1 MNLCLRILGVA
12 KSSFYSATGKK
23 GEKENGEDGED
34 KDCSLTTKYNFLR
47 ERLRKVILKHPAY
60 GYRRIQLELSRGKD
74 PIVINHKPL
83 KKLLKLWGLSVLRRI
98 KPKRKSGIEV
108 ILDFLGEKVN
118 LIRRLQKEAKAL
130 ELFFT
135 DYTRLPFQGGKK
147 ALWLCPFLESQSK
160 GITGWSV
167 GFGPDSQGAVQAYRQ
182 TRDFVKRQKL
192 PVAEGKPK
200 DGWDLMVHQDQGSSF
215 KSYEYVGELIADGV
229 TLSYSRKGR
238 PEDNPEMEAFFG
250 RFKDEWAKVIL
261 EAQTEKEVKAI
272 VKKAINYYNKGRIHS
287 NHNCPPWEYLKKLL
301 KRAV

>member
-1 MNLCLRILGVA
+1 M
-12 KSSFYSATGKK
+12 
-23 GEKENGEDGED
+23 
-34 KDCSLTTKYNFLR
+34 TTKYDFLR
-47 ERLRKVILKHPAY
+47 ERLRKIILKHPAY
-60 GYRRIQLELSRGKD
+60 GYRRIQLELSRGKN
-74 PIVINHKPL
+74 PIIINHKPL

-118 LIRRLQKEAKAL
+118 LIRRLNKEAKVL

-160 GITGWSV
+160 GVAGWSV
-167 GFGPDSQGAVQAYRQ
+167 RPGPDSQGAVEAFKQ
-182 TRDFVKRQKL
+182 TMVLVKREREKL
-192 PVAEGKPK
+192 KPK
-200 DGWDLMVHQDQGSSF
+200 ETSKGKNKPGQNRNQNLTIHQDQGSSF
-215 KSYEYVGELIADGV
+215 KSYEYVGELVKRGAY
-229 TLSYSRKGR
+229 LSYSRKGK
-238 PEDNPEMEAFFG
+238 PEDNPEMESFFG

-301 KRAV
+301 TNKAV